1 MALGDAVNNLFDQF
15 VSERLGV
22 SAGEASMAGIDS
34 DLREGDED
42 SVSSTPEQPQRAG
55 REMKRAALRQLAHD
69 GLLLGLAQRTALKAL
84 LSSKVLGLGGAAL
97 ALVIAAPP
105 LVRKL
110 SSLRSRSAGAMQGS
124 PISPLLSNVY
134 LHPFD
139 QELSGQGYRLVRYC
153 DDFIVPARSKAEA
166 EDALEAANVAL
177 KSRRLRL
184 NREKTRVVEPGEPFA
199 FLGYQ
204 FTADGR
210 ILPPP
215 SIPSVVARRMIEF
228 ADRYRSRA
236 SICISGATKTTRSAV
251 DRFLARL
258 RKG

>member
-1 MALGDAVNNLFDQF
+1 MG
-15 VSERLGV
+15 
-22 SAGEASMAGIDS
+22 GIDS
-34 DLREGDED
+34 DLHEGDED
-42 SVSSTPEQPQRAG
+42 SVLSTSEEPQPVGHELR
-55 REMKRAALRQLAHD
+55 RAAIRRLAQD
-69 GLLLGLAQRTALKAL
+69 GLLLGLSQRTALKAL
-84 LSSKVLGLGGAAL
+84 LSSKVLGLGGAAIAL
-97 ALVIAAPP
+97 AIAAPP

-139 QELSGQGYRLVRYC
+139 QELTGHGYRLVRYC
-153 DDFIVPARSKAEA
+153 DDFIVTARSKAEA
-166 EDALEAANVAL
+166 EEALEAANAAL
-177 KSRRLRL
+177 KMRRLRL
-184 NREKTRVVEPGEPFA
+184 NREKTRIVAPDEPFA

-215 SIPSVVARRMIEF
+215 SLPSVVARRMVEF

-236 SICISGATKTTRSAV
+236 AAGISCATKTARGAF
-251 DRFLARL
+251 DRFLDRL
-258 RKG
+258 RKE